1 MPREDRT
8 WIGRLTASEQT
19 ALAQSEEFFQKPD
32 SRLRKNLSRLGRP
45 FEYLLKATPKGF
57 QKKLTGALHGVLTT
71 VASGAEAGQYQAS
84 LVDELCAKSGL
95 ELDPWER
102 VFTID
107 LKVVE
112 AVSQDRIRSAK
123 RYAVL
128 QGGLTGLG
136 GAAGLLADI
145 PTLYYLMFRTVH
157 QIALAFGHP
166 ADSDAERMYLLSV
179 VNAGHYLEW
188 RERRCA
194 LLELDHLEEAANSKS
209 SSEDLQRTLLAKSV
223 QGLAKKLAATLAQRK
238 AAQTVALVGGAVGA
252 AINRQL
258 IEDVTAAAFH
268 AYRRR
273 FLRSVADLREAEQ
286 QRPQSRL

>member
-1 MPREDRT
+1 MTGPREDRT
-8 WIGRLTASEQT
+8 WIGRLSASEQT

-32 SRLRKNLSRLGRP
+32 SRLRKNLSKLGRP
-45 FEYLLKATPKGF
+45 FEYLLKATPQGF
-57 QKKLTGALHGVLTT
+57 QSQLTRTLHGVLST
-71 VASGAEAGQYQAS
+71 VASGAEAGQYQAA

-107 LKVVE
+107 LQIVE
-112 AVSQDRIRSAK
+112 AVSQDRIASAK
-123 RYAVL
+123 RYAIV

-136 GAAGLLADI
+136 GAAGLVADI
-145 PTLYYLMFRTVH
+145 PSLYYLMFRTVH

-166 ADSDAERMYLLSV
+166 ADNDAERMYLLSV
-179 VNAGHYLEW
+179 VNAGHHLEW

-194 LLELDHLEEAANSKS
+194 LLELDHLEATANSKA

-223 QGLAKKLAATLAQRK
+223 QGLAKKLAATLIQRK

-252 AINRQL
+252 VINRQL
-258 IEDVTAAAFH
+258 IEDVTLAAFH

-273 FLRSVADLREAEQ
+273 FLRSVADQRELPSG
-286 QRPQSRL
+286 R